1 MWKYFIQEIK
11 NKKINDM
18 DNYINGKLKEYS
30 FFELLE
36 DNMKNDGRYMCIIGD
51 KTSNILEFLNN
62 KY

>member
-1 MWKYFIQEIK
+1 
-11 NKKINDM
+11 M